1 MNEILKLIRTSK
13 TAKSGVLTIVWGIL
27 ILFGIT
33 EGAPPPQTIDGLGKP
48 PQSNNKETVVGV
60 GALLSGLMT
69 LKGRND
75 AEHKIKRLEND
86 EAK

>member
-1 MNEILKLIRTSK
+1 MTEILKLIRTSK
-13 TAKSGVLTIVWGIL
+13 TAKAGVVTIIWGIL

-33 EGAPPPQTIDGLGKP
+33 EGPPPQTIDELGKE
-48 PQSNNKETVVGV
+48 QTNTKEIGVGV

-75 AEHKIKRLEND
+75 AEKKIKELETHG
-86 EAK
+86 